1 MNKEIIEAVSKRQ
14 FKEMM
19 EAEKELKR
27 LLSADTGGRPQ
38 GALKGLF
45 IRIEGV
51 LSHMTRCQDRIM
63 LLQQLTEESE
73 KPKSE

>member
-1 MNKEIIEAVSKRQ
+1 MNREIIEAVSKRQ

-19 EAEKELKR
+19 EAEKELKKY
-27 LLSADTGGRPQ
+27 LNADTGGRPQ
-38 GALKGLF
+38 EAQKGVF
-45 IRIEGV
+45 IRIEGILTNMV
-51 LSHMTRCQDRIM
+51 RCQDRIM

>member
-38 GALKGLF
+38 EAQKGIF
-45 IRIEGV
+45 IRIEGILTNMV
-51 LSHMTRCQDRIM
+51 RCQDRIM